1 MSVRGGTPL
10 PSVVEGSAAATSDSP
25 RALLVTPAGGSTAST
40 RPTAA
45 SLVLSMDE
53 DVDDEGDDASERP
66 ESITLQRESS
76 SARQSG
82 DGNDGSVPNSWRS
95 MPAVGSARM
104 PAPVQQQQQQQQ
116 QGQEQPPQAN
126 VNDIV
131 PLGSKLGVTERVAA
145 ERDGAEVQ

>member
-1 MSVRGGTPL
+1 MGD
-10 PSVVEGSAAATSDSP
+10 E
-25 RALLVTPAGGSTAST
+25 AS
-40 RPTAA
+40 
-45 SLVLSMDE
+45 
-53 DVDDEGDDASERP
+53 GRP
-66 ESITLQRESS
+66 ESITLQRGRS

-104 PAPVQQQQQQQQ
+104 PAPVQQQQ